1 MCIRDRYKPE
11 QRPQR
16 LTFSP
21 FGVESRF
28 CSAFDISATQP
39 ENVKPTIDKKT
50 TNLFHYCFGNMSDVT
65 EAVGVSPFHGASD
78 MRFWY
83 QKFLAT
89 ETDISAKYPFLFQ
102 PNEEENENIEDD
114 SDELS
119 NELPAV
125 EEQGL
130 IEQSLTAELER
141 VASNEIK
148 PDQLINES
156 DLCLLYT
163 SPSPRDATL
172 SRMPSSA

>member
-1 MCIRDRYKPE
+1 
-11 QRPQR
+11 
-16 LTFSP
+16 
-21 FGVESRF
+21 
-28 CSAFDISATQP
+28 
-39 ENVKPTIDKKT
+39 
-50 TNLFHYCFGNMSDVT
+50 MSDVT

-130 IEQSLTAELER
+130 IEQSLTTELER

-156 DLCLLYT
+156 DLIDEDVEVEEGEFDEINLKKRKMVSLKKLKT
-163 SPSPRDATL
+163 
-172 SRMPSSA
+172 